1 MTAREGTPMGRG
13 TARRTAAGRASAR
26 TQAAPSRAA
35 AAPSRTRSFPC
46 PDDLWGQVESF
57 ASERQL
63 GSPAAAARLLIRT
76 GLSVEQRVRE
86 LAAARDWQIT
96 QAWSEVEAIEA
107 GNRSVGSWEEIE
119 QAAERARSRVRERAA
134 AERRAAANA

>member
-1 MTAREGTPMGRG
+1 MTERKRTPTGRG
-13 TARRTAAGRASAR
+13 AVTRTPAGRASAR
-26 TQAAPSRAA
+26 KQAAPSQAA

-46 PDDLWGQVESF
+46 PDELWGQVESF

-76 GLSVEQRVRE
+76 GLTVEQRVRE

-96 QAWSEVEAIEA
+96 QAWAEVEAVAA
-107 GNRSVGSWEEIE
+107 GDRSVGSWEEIE
-119 QAAERARSRVRERAA
+119 QAAKRARSRVRERAA

>member
-1 MTAREGTPMGRG
+1 MTTRKDTPKGRG
-13 TARRTAAGRASAR
+13 AARRTAAGRASAHK
-26 TQAAPSRAA
+26 QAAPSQAA
-35 AAPSRTRSFPC
+35 ATPSRTRSFPC
-46 PDDLWGQVESF
+46 PDELWGQVESF

-96 QAWSEVEAIEA
+96 QAWAEVEAVAA
-107 GNRSVGSWEEIE
+107 GDRSVGSWEEIE
-119 QAAERARSRVRERAA
+119 QAAKRARSRVRERAA

>member
-1 MTAREGTPMGRG
+1 MGRG
-13 TARRTAAGRASAR
+13 PTRRTAAGRASAR

-46 PDDLWGQVESF
+46 PDELWGQVESF

-76 GLSVEQRVRE
+76 GLTVEQRVRE

-96 QAWSEVEAIEA
+96 QAWAEVEAIAA
-107 GNRSVGSWEEIE
+107 GDGSVGSWDEIE
-119 QAAERARSRVRERAA
+119 QAAERARSRARERATVQ
-134 AERRAAANA
+134 RRAAANV